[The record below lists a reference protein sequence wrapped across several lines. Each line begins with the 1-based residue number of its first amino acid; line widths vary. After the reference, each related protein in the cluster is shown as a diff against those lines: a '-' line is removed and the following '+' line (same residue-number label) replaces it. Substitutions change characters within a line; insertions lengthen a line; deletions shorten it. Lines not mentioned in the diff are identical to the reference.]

1 MERSTVDFS
10 VILHEE
16 IFLHNSPPGLGDI
29 FHRFLVFLRDVLPA
43 EERTILA
50 DSVDL

>member
-1 MERSTVDFS
+1 MERSTVDFG

-16 IFLHNSPPGLGDI
+16 IFLHNPPSGLRNI
-29 FHRFLVFLRDVLPA
+29 FHRFLVFFRDVLPA